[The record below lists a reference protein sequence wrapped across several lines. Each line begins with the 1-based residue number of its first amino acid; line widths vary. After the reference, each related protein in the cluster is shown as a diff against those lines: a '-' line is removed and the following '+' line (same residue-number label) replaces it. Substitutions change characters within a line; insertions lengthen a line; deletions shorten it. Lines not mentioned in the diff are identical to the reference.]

1 MIHST
6 KAGTVERYF
15 KFGREGR
22 GGGANARKQ
31 GPLRHF
37 HNRRGARAG
46 AGGNVS
52 PPVGEK
58 LTIRRGNSRIFNE

>member
-22 GGGANARKQ
+22 GGGGLTLGSKVPSDIFITGVVPERGQ
-31 GPLRHF
+31 GATL
-37 HNRRGARAG
+37 A
-46 AGGNVS
+46 
-52 PPVGEK
+52 PPSGK
-58 LTIRRGNSRIFNE
+58 N